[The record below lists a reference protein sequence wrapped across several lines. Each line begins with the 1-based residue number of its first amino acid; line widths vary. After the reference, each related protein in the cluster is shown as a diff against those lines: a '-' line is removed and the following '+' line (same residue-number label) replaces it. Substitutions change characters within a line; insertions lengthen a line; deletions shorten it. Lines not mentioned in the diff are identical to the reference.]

1 MERRRFLTT
10 SLGAAALAA
19 ARRGAAQPPETA
31 TSAREYYLIRRYQLQ
46 AGPQTKIVES
56 YFGDALIPALTR
68 MGMGPIGAFKL
79 DYGPET
85 PAFYVLIPGRSIEAL
100 ATIDLRLGQ
109 DADFLKAAE
118 PFWNAPATA
127 PAFLRM
133 ESSLLA
139 AFEGW
144 PRLTPPATTA
154 TKSKRIFQLRTYE
167 SPSDAAHVRK
177 VEMFHKGE
185 FEIFQKAGCH
195 PVFFGDA
202 LVGTRIA
209 AADLHAELCES
220 AELEKSWAAFSADP
234 DWKKLQGS
242 AAVQLRGDRQQYLE
256 FGFESAGGFADLT
269 GIWTVTKKVGRF
281 HMGSGHHLQIFRF
294 SRLGWPGREKMINGC
309 LQRVSKG
316 WSGLGAGC
324 NCPLRSI
331 RKIAGY
337 RAISR

>member
-10 SLGAAALAA
+10 SLAAAALAA
-19 ARRGAAQPPETA
+19 AREGAAQPA
-31 TSAREYYLIRRYQLQ
+31 ASSAREYYQIRRYQLQ
-46 AGPQTKIVES
+46 AGPQTQIAES

-68 MGMGPIGAFKL
+68 MGMGPIGVFKL

-85 PAFYVLIPGRSIEAL
+85 PAFYVLIPGPSIDEL
-100 ATIDLRLGQ
+100 ATIELRLVK
-109 DADFLKAAE
+109 DADFMKAAE

-167 SPSDAAHVRK
+167 SPSDAAYVRK

-185 FEIFQKAGCH
+185 FEIFEKAGCH

-202 LVGTRIA
+202 LMGSRLPQLTYMLSFA
-209 AADLHAELCES
+209 NL

-234 DWKKLQGS
+234 DWKKLS
-242 AAVQLRGDRQQYLE
+242 SSPRYSYESIVSNISNLILSPLAA
-256 FGFESAGGFADLT
+256 S
-269 GIWTVTKKVGRF
+269 
-281 HMGSGHHLQIFRF
+281 QI
-294 SRLGWPGREKMINGC
+294 
-309 LQRVSKG
+309 
-316 WSGLGAGC
+316 
-324 NCPLRSI
+324 
-331 RKIAGY
+331 
-337 RAISR
+337 

>member
-1 MERRRFLTT
+1 MERRTFLTA
-10 SLGAAALAA
+10 SLATAALA
-19 ARRGAAQPPETA
+19 
-31 TSAREYYLIRRYQLQ
+31 SARESVGQPPAASSGREYYQIRRYQLQ
-46 AGPQTKIVES
+46 TGPQTKIVES
-56 YFGDALIPALTR
+56 YFSDALIPALTR

-85 PAFYVLIPGRSIEAL
+85 PAFYVLIPGRSVEAL

-127 PAFLRM
+127 PAFLRV

-202 LVGTRIA
+202 LVGTRMPQLTYMLSFA
-209 AADLHAELCES
+209 NLT
-220 AELEKSWAAFSADP
+220 ELEKGWAAFGSDP

-242 AAVQLRGDRQQYLE
+242 PRYNYEAIVSNISNLVLSPLAA
-256 FGFESAGGFADLT
+256 S
-269 GIWTVTKKVGRF
+269 
-281 HMGSGHHLQIFRF
+281 QI
-294 SRLGWPGREKMINGC
+294 
-309 LQRVSKG
+309 
-316 WSGLGAGC
+316 
-324 NCPLRSI
+324 
-331 RKIAGY
+331 
-337 RAISR
+337 

>member
-10 SLGAAALAA
+10 SLAAAGLVLAHEGEAQSPTA
-19 ARRGAAQPPETA
+19 A
-31 TSAREYYLIRRYQLQ
+31 SAREYYLIRRYQLQ
-46 AGPQTKIVES
+46 AGPQTKITES

-85 PAFYVLIPGRSIEAL
+85 PAFYVLIPGRSVEGL
-100 ATIDLRLGQ
+100 ATLDLRLTQ
-109 DADFLKAAE
+109 DADFMKAAE

-127 PAFLRM
+127 PAFLRA

-195 PVFFGDA
+195 PVFFSDA
-202 LVGTRIA
+202 LIGSRLPQLTYMLSFA
-209 AADLHAELCES
+209 NL
-220 AELEKSWAAFSADP
+220 AELEAGWAAFSADP
-234 DWKKLQGS
+234 DWKKLS
-242 AAVQLRGDRQQYLE
+242 SSPRYSYEAIVSNISNLVLSPLAA
-256 FGFESAGGFADLT
+256 S
-269 GIWTVTKKVGRF
+269 
-281 HMGSGHHLQIFRF
+281 QI
-294 SRLGWPGREKMINGC
+294 
-309 LQRVSKG
+309 
-316 WSGLGAGC
+316 
-324 NCPLRSI
+324 
-331 RKIAGY
+331 
-337 RAISR
+337 

>member
-10 SLGAAALAA
+10 SLAAAGFAVA
-19 ARRGAAQPPETA
+19 YKGEAQVPPPAVT
-31 TSAREYYLIRRYQLQ
+31 REYYQIRRYQLQ
-46 AGPQTKIVES
+46 AGPQTKITES

-100 ATIDLRLGQ
+100 AMIDLRLAQ
-109 DADFLKAAE
+109 DASFLKAAE

-127 PAFLRM
+127 PAFLRVG
-133 ESSLLA
+133 SSLLA

-167 SPSDAAHVRK
+167 SPSDQDHVRK
-177 VEMFHKGE
+177 VEMFHRGE

-202 LVGTRIA
+202 LIGTRMPQLTYMLSFA
-209 AADLHAELCES
+209 NLT
-220 AELEKSWAAFSADP
+220 ELEAGWAAFSADP
-234 DWKKLQGS
+234 DWKKLS
-242 AAVQLRGDRQQYLE
+242 SSSRYSYESIVSNISNLILSPLAA
-256 FGFESAGGFADLT
+256 S
-269 GIWTVTKKVGRF
+269 
-281 HMGSGHHLQIFRF
+281 QI
-294 SRLGWPGREKMINGC
+294 
-309 LQRVSKG
+309 
-316 WSGLGAGC
+316 
-324 NCPLRSI
+324 
-331 RKIAGY
+331 
-337 RAISR
+337 

>member
-1 MERRRFLTT
+1 
-10 SLGAAALAA
+10 LGAAALAA
-19 ARRGAAQPPETA
+19 TRTGAAQPPITS
-31 TSAREYYLIRRYQLQ
+31 SAREYYLIRRYQLQ

-56 YFGDALIPALTR
+56 YFGDALIPAMTR

-85 PAFYVLIPGRSIEAL
+85 PAFYVVIPGRSVEAL
-100 ATIDLRLGQ
+100 ATIDFRLSQ

-202 LVGTRIA
+202 LVGTRMPQLTYMLSFA
-209 AADLHAELCES
+209 NLT
-220 AELEKSWAAFSADP
+220 ELEKSWAAFSADP

-242 AAVQLRGDRQQYLE
+242 PRYNYEAIVSNISNLVL
-256 FGFESAGGFADLT
+256 SPLT
-269 GIWTVTKKVGRF
+269 A
-281 HMGSGHHLQIFRF
+281 SQI
-294 SRLGWPGREKMINGC
+294 
-309 LQRVSKG
+309 
-316 WSGLGAGC
+316 
-324 NCPLRSI
+324 
-331 RKIAGY
+331 
-337 RAISR
+337 